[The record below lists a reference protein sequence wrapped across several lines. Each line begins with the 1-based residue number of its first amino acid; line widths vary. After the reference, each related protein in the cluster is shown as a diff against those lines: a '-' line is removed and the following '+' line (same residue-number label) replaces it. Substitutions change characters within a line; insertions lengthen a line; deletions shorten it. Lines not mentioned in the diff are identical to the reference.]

1 MNASNELLAE
11 VTIDMS
17 TKQSL
22 PKSVHHDELVA
33 HEVLRQMQ
41 ESQEPG
47 QILPI
52 QSHHHQDGQEIAE
65 SPTVNHDSIQDI
77 PYIPTDPVK
86 WNEMLYKLCLYT
98 SRNSQD
104 ANVIRPD
111 KNEDENPDITE
122 LGKTKESISSLH
134 ERVQI
139 GDECGEACNT

>member
-1 MNASNELLAE
+1 
-11 VTIDMS
+11 
-17 TKQSL
+17 
-22 PKSVHHDELVA
+22 
-33 HEVLRQMQ
+33 
-41 ESQEPG
+41 
-47 QILPI
+47 
-52 QSHHHQDGQEIAE
+52 
-65 SPTVNHDSIQDI
+65 
-77 PYIPTDPVK
+77 
-86 WNEMLYKLCLYT
+86 MLYKLCLYK